1 MRIFANKDL
10 VQPFSDDS
18 VLIQRPMPV
27 AGRCY
32 KVLSETLMN
41 RKPRTMFRNKIEI
54 VKEDV
59 SLTGF
64 YYK

>member
-1 MRIFANKDL
+1 MNL

-18 VLIQRPMPV
+18 VLIRRPKPV

-32 KVLSETLMN
+32 RVLRETLVN
-41 RKPRTMFRNKIEI
+41 RKPRIMFNNKIAI